1 MSRYLAV
8 DFGTSNCT
16 AGCLVDGVPQLATLD
31 GDSPYLSSAIY
42 LPYPDSYDRDDDE
55 QRAPSLAQLLRERKT
70 VLLGQAAH
78 QAYSQ
83 DPLGGIFIR
92 SPKSMLG
99 SRLTPLQ
106 SSLYQQ
112 VCSLMLSQ
120 IRARSAP
127 AANAVLLGRP
137 VHFQGIDGAEGD
149 ERAETMLKEAARLA
163 GFDEV
168 AFAYEPVAAAL
179 EYESS
184 LLADQIVLVVDIGGG
199 TSDISL
205 LRLGPGRNSQLD
217 RSADLLAHAGRRLGG
232 VDLDIKLAIYQLMP
246 LFGRG
251 SLAQDGK
258 PLPAALFSDAVNIID
273 IHAQERFYQPATGA
287 QITELQL
294 QAQQPAL
301 LGRFRRL
308 YQQHHSYA
316 LVQQAEQAKIALAKA
331 AQHTLDLSPIAP
343 ALALTVQQAD
353 FASAVYMELAQLR
366 QLISQCLQQSAT
378 APDQIFLTGGASQSP
393 VITQLLQEMLPD
405 VSLIRGDN
413 FGSVGKGLCRQAAAL
428 FG

>member
-1 MSRYLAV
+1 MSGYLAV

-16 AGCLVDGVPQLATLD
+16 AGCLVEGIPQLSRLDGV
-31 GDSPYLSSAIY
+31 SPYLSSAIF
-42 LPYPDSYDRDDDE
+42 LPYPDSYDREDE
-55 QRAPSLAQLLRERKT
+55 DQRAPSLAQLLRSQST

-83 DPLGGIFIR
+83 DPLSGIFIR

-106 SSLYQQ
+106 ASLYQQ
-112 VCSLMLSQ
+112 VCSLMLAQ
-120 IRARSAP
+120 IRARTNPLATS
-127 AANAVLLGRP
+127 VLLGRP
-137 VHFQGIDGAEGD
+137 VHFQGIDGADGD
-149 ERAETMLKEAARLA
+149 ERAEKMLREAAQQA
-163 GFDEV
+163 GFTDV

-184 LLADQIVLVVDIGGG
+184 LTDDEIVLVVDIGGG

-205 LRLGPGRNSQLD
+205 LRLGPGRQAQAD

-232 VDLDIKLAIYQLMP
+232 VDMDIKLAIYQLMP

-258 PLPAALFSDAVNIID
+258 PLPSALFSDAVNIID
-273 IHAQERFYQPATGA
+273 IQAQEHFYQAATAG

-316 LVQQAEQAKIALAKA
+316 LVQMAEQAKIALATDTA
-331 AQHTLDLSPIAP
+331 HQLDLADITPGLQLS
-343 ALALTVQQAD
+343 LQQAD
-353 FASAVYMELAQLR
+353 FASAVYIELAQLR
-366 QLISQCLQQSAT
+366 QLIDNCLQQSDAK
-378 APDQIFLTGGASQSP
+378 PSQIFLTGGASQSP
-393 VITQLLQEMLPD
+393 VIQQLLQEMLPAMP
-405 VSLIRGDN
+405 LIRGDN
-413 FGSVGKGLCRQAAAL
+413 FGSVGKGLCRHAERL